1 MLLEK
6 TKQKNIPVHFHLV
19 LLDLNSHVCSSCNVS
34 AVAIGYTKNN
44 IKNKQNKYQYPN
56 TPAKYINV
64 FQIYRNTFSF
74 IPCLCCVY
82 LVDHMKYHVTQR
94 IYHMKISCIPFV
106 RCVKFRIIDQCNC
119 TVIHEIPCNRN
130 CQKKTGST
138 VRFPLDCLLQWCA
151 YVFLIPML
159 IKVKDEYMTL

>member
-6 TKQKNIPVHFHLV
+6 TKQKNIRVHFHLV

-34 AVAIGYTKNN
+34 AVAIRYTKNN

-64 FQIYRNTFSF
+64 FQIYRN

-82 LVDHMKYHVTQR
+82 MKYHMK
-94 IYHMKISCIPFV
+94 YHMKISCIPFV

-159 IKVKDEYMTL
+159 TKVKGRIHDPLNWTY

>member
-1 MLLEK
+1 MYSKYIGIHSHLFRVCVVCILLITE
-6 TKQKNIPVHFHLV
+6 V
-19 LLDLNSHVCSSCNVS
+19 SCNP
-34 AVAIGYTKNN
+34 T
-44 IKNKQNKYQYPN
+44 
-56 TPAKYINV
+56 
-64 FQIYRNTFSF
+64 
-74 IPCLCCVY
+74 
-82 LVDHMKYHVTQR
+82 

-106 RCVKFRIIDQCNC
+106 RCVKFRIIDECNC

-159 IKVKDEYMTL
+159 TKVKGRIHDPLNWTYWADSIVCCSLMLEDAQTRVNNPPSALMNDL